1 MTAELVGLGILGLL
15 ALALLIW
22 AGWTT
27 YRLGG
32 ADTRADE
39 AEEDEDDAE
48 KLAGRMSG
56 PMPGKDERARAA
68 RRLLRMRDGK

>member
-15 ALALLIW
+15 ALALLVW

-39 AEEDEDDAE
+39 AKEDGDDAE
-48 KLAGRMSG
+48 KLAGKMSG
-56 PMPGKDERARAA
+56 PMPGPLERARAA
-68 RRLLRMRDGK
+68 LRELKRRGAK